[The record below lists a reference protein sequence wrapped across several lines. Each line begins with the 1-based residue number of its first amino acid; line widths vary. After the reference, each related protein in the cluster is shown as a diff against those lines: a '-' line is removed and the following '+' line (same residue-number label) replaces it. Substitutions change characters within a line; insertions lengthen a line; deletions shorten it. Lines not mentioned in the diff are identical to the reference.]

1 MSESRP
7 LVAVLK
13 RDRTVVMLGLSGV
26 TALAWVFT
34 VQLFRGMHPMDA
46 GMPAAVPH
54 ASWWNGPGVAL
65 VFAMWAVM
73 MVGMMVPSAAPYLLA
88 FARVNRRRRE
98 ERDPILQTALFLW
111 GYVVVWTGF
120 SLFVTLAQW
129 ALDSAA
135 LMSPMMASTS
145 PVFGGALLLAAGAFQ
160 FTPLK
165 NACLEHCRIPRESP
179 PLGWQNRTRGAFL
192 MGLEH
197 GTFCAGS
204 CWVLMLTLFVAGAMS
219 FPWMAVLT
227 GFVLLE
233 KVATGG
239 IWISRTGGGLLMA
252 WGSWMLLGALA

>member
-13 RDRTVVMLGLSGV
+13 RDRTVVLLGLSGV
-26 TALAWVFT
+26 TALSWVFT
-34 VQLFRGMHPMDA
+34 VQMSRGMHRMDA
-46 GMPAAVPH
+46 GMPAVMPH
-54 ASWWNGPGVAL
+54 ANSPDVAL
-65 VFAMWAVM
+65 LFAMWAVM
-73 MVGMMVPSAAPYLLA
+73 MVGMMVPSVAPYLLD
-88 FARVNRRRRE
+88 FASVNRRRRE

-120 SLFVTLAQW
+120 SLFATLAQR
-129 ALDSAA
+129 ALQSAD
-135 LMSPMMASTS
+135 LMSPMMSSTS
-145 PVFGGALLLAAGAFQ
+145 PVLSGTLLLAAGAFQ

-165 NACLEHCRIPRESP
+165 NACLEHCRIPRGSP
-179 PLGWQNRTRGAFL
+179 LLGRQDRARGAFL
-192 MGLEH
+192 LGLEH

-233 KVATGG
+233 KVASGG
-239 IWISRTGGGLLMA
+239 LRVSRTAGGLLLA
-252 WGSWMLLGALA
+252 WGSWVLLGAVV